1 MWTPSIDWFLIYGK
15 KHELPKQRLSDL
27 RSLCAVVLE
36 MRDTNQNAGIK
47 KQRLE
52 LLAEHFLRVT
62 RQGSE
67 SDSMSRFES
76 SHPPRAGLTVTM

>member
-1 MWTPSIDWFLIYGK
+1 MGIATEMAKL
-15 KHELPKQRLSDL
+15 
-27 RSLCAVVLE
+27 VLE
-36 MRDTNQNAGIK
+36 MRDNSGDAGAK